1 MKVCSGFKTIFLW
14 LPAAAMVLVSTPSGM
29 AQESGAPQ
37 ANSQAN
43 LQGGA
48 EKNRLLLETVQ
59 TLASQLKVLNAK
71 LDAVTVE
78 QAKSAEEASK
88 LRKQLEE
95 ANARLAALESQTQP
109 ATPSIEMAGNVAPSA
124 NAEIAPAQPA
134 AGASQKPTLE
144 ERLGRIEENQ
154 DFLDAKITD
163 QYQSKLESG
172 SKYRVRFNGIFLL
185 NLYGNLGTVNNQD
198 FPQFSTEPDGFN
210 TDHAFGGSLR
220 QSQIG
225 IEGFGPDLWGAHT
238 SARLRFDFAGNV
250 TNTEN
255 GALLGGVRIR
265 TGTFRMDWKNTSL
278 IAGQDAL
285 FFAPLSPTSLASIAT
300 PPLSYAGNLW
310 GWTPQVRLE
319 HRVRV
324 TESGSII
331 VSAGL
336 MAPLSGDIPSEVS
349 PNRESAWGEQSG
361 VPAPAAHIAW
371 EQKTENGIWSLG
383 AGGYYARQVWGYD
396 RTVDTWVATVDLL
409 VPVTRYFQFSGEFY
423 RGRGAGGLGGA
434 IGQTIVSNKSFG
446 NPTGSIFGLDSEG
459 GWAQLKWKP
468 RANFEMN
475 GAFGQ
480 DNPFATQLRL
490 FPFVP
495 SAYPE
500 ALARTQN
507 WFVNFIYEPRS
518 NVVMSFEYKRL
529 NTFDIKPEG
538 YSSNHLN
545 LSLGYIF

>member
-1 MKVCSGFKTIFLW
+1 MKYRGPKILFKW
-14 LPAAAMVLVSTPSGM
+14 LLCAAMVLALAQRGK
-29 AQESGAPQ
+29 AQEASAPQ
-37 ANSQAN
+37 TNAQND
-43 LQGGA
+43 A
-48 EKNRLLLETVQ
+48 EKSRLLLET
-59 TLASQLKVLNAK
+59 LAAQLKTLNAK

-95 ANARLAALESQTQP
+95 ANARLAALESRTQT
-109 ATPSIEMAGNVAPSA
+109 ASTAVESAENVAPA
-124 NAEIAPAQPA
+124 PNAEISPAQASARPP
-134 AGASQKPTLE
+134 AGASQKPTLD
-144 ERLGRIEENQ
+144 ERLSRIEENQ
-154 DFLDAKITD
+154 DFLDEKIAD

-172 SKYRVRFNGIFLL
+172 SKYRVRFTGIFLL
-185 NLYGNLGTVNNQD
+185 NLYGNLGTVDNQD
-198 FPQFSTEPDGFN
+198 FPQFATEPDGFN

-225 IEGFGPDLWGAHT
+225 IEGFGPDILGAHT
-238 SARLRFDFAGNV
+238 SGRLRFDFAGNV
-250 TNTEN
+250 TNTAN
-255 GALLGGVRIR
+255 GALLGSVRIR

-300 PPLSYAGNLW
+300 PPLSYSGNLW
-310 GWTPQVRLE
+310 GWTPQVRVE
-319 HRVRV
+319 HRISL
-324 TESGSII
+324 TENGTLK

-336 MAPLSGDIPSEVS
+336 MVPLSGDVPSEVS

-361 VPAPAAHIAW
+361 VPSPAAHIAW
-371 EQKTENGIWSLG
+371 EQKTANGIWSLG

-396 RTVDTWVATVDLL
+396 RMVDTWVATIDLL
-409 VPVTRYFQFSGEFY
+409 VPVTKYFQFSGEFY

-446 NPTGSIFGLDSEG
+446 NPTGSIYGLNSEG

-480 DNPFATQLRL
+480 DNPFASQIRL

-495 SAYPE
+495 SEYPE
-500 ALARTQN
+500 ALTRTQN
-507 WFVNFIYEPRS
+507 WFINFLYEPRS

-529 NTFDIKPEG
+529 NTFDIGPEG
-538 YSSNHLN
+538 YSSNNLN
-545 LSLGYIF
+545 LALGYIF